1 MLYQKFTIFQV
12 TLEVVMAVVVL
23 VEAGVAVVV
32 AVATGE
38 FIV

>member
-1 MLYQKFTIFQV
+1 VLYQKLTIFQV

-23 VEAGVAVVV
+23 VEAGVAVEV
-32 AVATGE
+32 AMGE